1 VLVIRLAQMES
12 LGLDTKARFEREMAA
27 WLSDEYPDRFGGAKE
42 SEAGQLVRAAMQT
55 GARHGIETYR
65 SLTVLIA
72 LMADYG
78 ERFELSPDARWGRE
92 MLAHPAL
99 PADLKMRMISER
111 FDSRTQ
117 GRAIVRI
124 SAGEGGGRAAGS

>member
-1 VLVIRLAQMES
+1 MRRWRLS
-12 LGLDTKARFEREMAA
+12 GSIPRRFEREMAA
-27 WLSDEYPDRFGGAKE
+27 WLRGEYPDRFGGAKE
-42 SEAGQLVRAAMQT
+42 GEAGQLVQAAMQT
-55 GARHGIETYR
+55 GARHGIDTDR

-78 ERFELSPDARWGRE
+78 ERFELSPDAGWGRE
-92 MLAHPAL
+92 MLAHPTL
-99 PADLKMRMISER
+99 PADLKMRMIWAG

-124 SAGEGGGRAAGS
+124 SAGDGGGRAAGS